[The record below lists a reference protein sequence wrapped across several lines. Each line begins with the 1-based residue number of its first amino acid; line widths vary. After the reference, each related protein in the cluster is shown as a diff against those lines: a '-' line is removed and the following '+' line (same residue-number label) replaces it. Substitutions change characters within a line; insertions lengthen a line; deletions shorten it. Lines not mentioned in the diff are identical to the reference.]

1 MATKTITIM
10 EDAYELLKAAK
21 EENESFSDTIR
32 RTYSKKKSFEDYFG
46 AWGEEL
52 GNEVEAAVNKMR
64 TGRDKKVERIINDMP

>member
-10 EDAYELLKAAK
+10 EDAYELLKKAK
-21 EENESFSDTIR
+21 LADESFSDTIR
-32 RTYSKKKSFEDYFG
+32 RTYSKRNKIEDFFG